1 MTMGKPDRIDRLA
14 QALVLIAA
22 LIALG
27 NGFKMLVDPFG
38 WYDLVDTV
46 KATGPAN
53 AHFIRDI
60 GLAFLL
66 SAALLGYGGSNL
78 ALRWGAALAGAGW
91 LLAHGLLHI
100 WEVLAGICSASIF
113 WQEAPGTLGPPLLA
127 LAGIVLMLARQRIA
141 PFPLPAGLFVRTMDR
156 IAPGETDYVHRIAAL
171 PGGALEKLQHF
182 MPASSHRHAAPAE
195 LFAMARIGATRAED
209 CGPCTLIAARWAL
222 HDGLPRELVQAA
234 LDGALPEG
242 DLADAYAFGR
252 AVALGQPE
260 AADLGAVLAARHGA
274 AVRDE
279 LALTVATIRVYPALK
294 RGLGIAQS
302 CSVVPLKL

>member
-1 MTMGKPDRIDRLA
+1 MSKPDRIDRLA

-22 LIALG
+22 LFALA
-27 NGFKMLVDPFG
+27 NGLVMLVTPLG
-38 WYDLVDTV
+38 WYDLVGTV

-53 AHFIRDI
+53 GHFIRDI

-100 WEVLAGICSASIF
+100 WEVLAGICAPGIF

-127 LAGIVLMLARQRIA
+127 LTGIGLMLARQRIA
-141 PFPLPAGLFVRTMDR
+141 PFPLPKRLFLQSMDR
-156 IAPGETDYVHRIAAL
+156 IAPGETEYVHRLAAL
-171 PGGALEKLQHF
+171 PGDALERFQHF
-182 MPASSHRHAAPAE
+182 MPVTTYRRSAPAD

-209 CGPCTLIAARWAL
+209 CGPCTLITARWAL
-222 HDGLPRELVQAA
+222 VDGVPRALVQAA
-234 LDGALPEG
+234 LDDALPAG

-252 AVALGQPE
+252 AVALGLPE
-260 AADLGAVLAARHGA
+260 AAQLGDDLAARFGT

-279 LALTVATIRVYPALK
+279 LALTVATVRVYPALK

-302 CSVVPLKL
+302 CSAVRLKI